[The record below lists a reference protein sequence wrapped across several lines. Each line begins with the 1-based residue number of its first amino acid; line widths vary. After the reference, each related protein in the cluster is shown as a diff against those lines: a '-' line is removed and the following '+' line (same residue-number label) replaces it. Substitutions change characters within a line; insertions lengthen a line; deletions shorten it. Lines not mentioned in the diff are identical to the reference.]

1 MTSPTGS
8 GVPNLAGTLF
18 DNQLMMSGLD
28 GSGSSGQTGSCNL
41 GKDESNFC
49 SGGLFSDGKVKT
61 IFKLI

>member
-1 MTSPTGS
+1 MTSPTGT

-61 IFKLI
+61 IFEQI